1 MTTDSTP
8 ARSEGLETLRST
20 MPDQVLLPG
29 DPGWDQGKMPWAVG
43 VDQQPVAVV
52 VARDVADVVQTVRIA
67 ADAGLSV
74 AAQPIG
80 HGATTAVNGA
90 VVLRTRAL
98 DGIEI
103 DTARRTARVGAGVK
117 WAELLAALAGSDL
130 VPLVGSNPDPSVVA
144 FTVGGGLSWFSRKH
158 GLAANSVTAFEV
170 VDPTGQLVQVTHDS
184 DPDLFWALRGGGGDF
199 GIVTSMELTLYPA
212 PHVFGGLLMW
222 PLAQAADV
230 VSAFREVTRQAP
242 DELSTWLQI
251 LRFPPIP
258 DIPEPM
264 RGKAFVTVSL
274 TYLGTADEAEQ
285 AIKPL
290 RALPEPVMGG
300 LGLVPVEAIGALNA
314 EPVDPMP
321 SMDFCSTLSELDDQV
336 IDRLLE
342 QVGPGVESPLMMV
355 QIRHLGGAFARRN
368 TGDGAAPQL
377 DAPYLLFTFG
387 VPMSPELAAAIGF
400 AQGQLREA
408 LADHL
413 TGVAPYNFIDDTNV
427 SRIFPADTLARLR
440 AIKDERDPAGVI
452 RSNRPVH
459 GTE

>member
-1 MTTDSTP
+1 MTTDTVP
-8 ARSEGLETLRST
+8 AQDEGLEALRST
-20 MPDQVLLPG
+20 MSDRVLFPG
-29 DPGWDQGKMPWAVG
+29 DPGWEQGKMPWAVA
-43 VDQQPVAVV
+43 VPQQPVAVV
-52 VARDVADVVQTVRIA
+52 VARDVEDVVQTVRIA

-74 AAQPIG
+74 AAQPVG

-98 DGIEI
+98 DGIEV
-103 DTARRTARVGAGVK
+103 DTVRRTARVGAGVK
-117 WAELLAALAGSDL
+117 WGELLAALAGSGL
-130 VPLVGSNPDPSVVA
+130 VPLVGSNPDPSVVG

-158 GLAANSVTAFEV
+158 GLAANSVTSFDV
-170 VDPTGQLVQVTHDS
+170 VDPTGQLVRVTRDS

-199 GIVTSMELTLYPA
+199 GIVTAMELTLYPA
-212 PHVFGGLLMW
+212 PHIFGGLLMW
-222 PLAQAADV
+222 PLEQAADV
-230 VSAFREVTRQAP
+230 MSAFREVTSQAP

-274 TYLGTADEAEQ
+274 TFLGTADAAEQ
-285 AIKPL
+285 ALKPL

-300 LGLVPVEAIGALNA
+300 LDTVPVEAIGALNA

-321 SMDFCSTLSELDDQV
+321 SMDFCSTLTDLDDQV

-342 QVGPGVESPLMMV
+342 LVGPGVESPLMMV
-355 QIRHLGGAFARRN
+355 QIRHLGGAFARSRA
-368 TGDGAAPQL
+368 DHGAAPQL
-377 DAPYLLFTFG
+377 DEPYLLFTFG

-408 LADHL
+408 LAGYL
-413 TGVAPYNFIDDTNV
+413 TGVAPFNFVDDSDV
-427 SRIFPADTLARLR
+427 GRIFPADTLARLR

-452 RSNRPVH
+452 RSNRPVR
-459 GTE
+459 GAE